1 MYTQWNAINTH
12 SIRRTLPE
20 RRKKKRENWWKTTK
34 YDRFA
39 FTVAATAAAADF
51 AAVRI
56 PPKLPLWSP
65 NRTSNAHGVKMFYG
79 AHKLDL
85 WYCGMYETKWIVFY
99 HFDCVKMVSKLKM
112 LFRFWFHYVLF
123 RCDSFRSVSLHISR
137 IVIISLFLL
146 FFWMVYPS
154 SEMILISVFASEMR
168 STIWTRREEVSDHG
182 TMTYA
187 R

>member
-79 AHKLDL
+79 ANKLDL
-85 WYCGMYETKWIVFY
+85 WHCGMYN
-99 HFDCVKMVSKLKM
+99 KMNCFLSFRLRENGFQVENVVSVLIS
-112 LFRFWFHYVLF
+112 LRFVSLRFVSFRFSSYLSHRNYF
-123 RCDSFRSVSLHISR
+123 
-137 IVIISLFLL
+137 IIFALFLDGISKR
-146 FFWMVYPS
+146 WND
-154 SEMILISVFASEMR
+154 LISVFASEMR